1 MEDSKDVTIYD
12 IALRCNLATSTISRA
27 LNNHRSISN
36 QTIKKVKKVAEE
48 MGFRPNTLAAGL
60 RGNQTKIIGVLVTR
74 INRPFLSSLI
84 SGIEETAQKAGYS
97 VMITQSHDSYEDEV
111 KLSKV
116 LYDTRVCGMICSLA
130 MHTRDTSHFQK
141 FIDKKIPLVFVD
153 RVPKDFNTY
162 RVMIDNYSAGYKA
175 TKHLI
180 EQGCK
185 RIAHI
190 TGSKYRNTYSE
201 RKRGYE
207 DALLEH
213 NLSIDEN
220 FIIVDTTL
228 TFEEGEIAANSLFDM
243 QNPPDGIFVANDT
256 AAVGVI
262 QVAKKRGLKIP
273 HDIAIIGFNDDPIAS
288 IIDPPLTTIS
298 HPAVKMGQTSAKKIL
313 NHLKSLKKNPNSS
326 KIDDITEVTFLN
338 TEVLIRESSNKKK
351 IDNFFTL

>member
-1 MEDSKDVTIYD
+1 MEDSKDVTIYH
-12 IALRCNLATSTISRA
+12 IAERLNLATSTISRA
-27 LNNHRSISN
+27 LNDHHSISDK
-36 QTIKKVKKVAEE
+36 TIKKVKKVAEE

-74 INRPFLSSLI
+74 INRPFISSLI

-111 KLSKV
+111 NLSKV
-116 LYDTRVCGMICSLA
+116 LYDSRVCGMICSLA
-130 MHTRDTSHFQK
+130 MNTRDTFHFQK

-180 EQGCK
+180 EQGCR

-190 TGSKYRNTYSE
+190 TGSQYRNTYSE

-213 NLSIDEN
+213 DLDIDSTL
-220 FIIVDTTL
+220 IIIDTTL
-228 TFEEGEIAANSLFDM
+228 TFEEGETAANFLFDLP
-243 QNPPDGIFVANDT
+243 NPPDGIFVTNDT

-273 HDIAIIGFNDDPIAS
+273 EDIAIVGFNDDPIAS
-288 IIDPPLTTIS
+288 IIDPQLTTIS

-313 NHLKSLKKNPNSS
+313 NHLKSVKKNPDTS
-326 KIDDITEVTFLN
+326 KIDDITEITFLN
-338 TEVLIRESSNKKK
+338 TEVLIRTSSERIKS
-351 IDNFFTL
+351 F